1 MDKDWEEKVNEPAQE
16 LGADLFKRL
25 DAQEIDAQFLEALG
39 LTHTPHQ
46 SSISPTIPFDG
57 RMVSAGIQYR
67 PSWTNKNRNLWIGRP
82 TLFCW

>member
-25 DAQEIDAQFLEALG
+25 DAQEIVAQFLEALG

-46 SSISPTIPFDG
+46 SSISPTILSHLTDEWSAQASNTG
-57 RMVSAGIQYR
+57 RLGLVEYGEA
-67 PSWTNKNRNLWIGRP
+67 
-82 TLFCW
+82 TLHQHIA